1 MRLVIIYFVGN
12 IDYYCEDLSF
22 IQFFS
27 DYFFASTIS
36 GFVLAY
42 AHLYFIYYLQLQL
55 NFLTVV
61 YDIFLYG
68 FLASI
73 NSFLIFLI

>member
-1 MRLVIIYFVGN
+1 MRLVIIYCVEN

-27 DYFFASTIS
+27 SYFFASTIS
-36 GFVLAY
+36 GFDLVY

-55 NFLTVV
+55 NFLIVV
-61 YDIFLYG
+61 YDIFIDG
-68 FLASI
+68 SLASI
-73 NSFLIFLI
+73 NYFLIFPI